1 MSARHAPLPRVTL
14 GVRLGH
20 ISRITLGTAVAIIAV
35 IIIASSFTLGLFGL
49 VDATRVQAKMLA
61 ESAAAPLLFEDP
73 AAAQELLQSLRNAP
87 NARLGALYSRDGRF
101 FATYSSGSAF
111 VAPPALDS
119 PAAGMWISASHI
131 DLTQPVLVHGQN
143 PGTLLLSVGLGGLY
157 AQLGAQVL
165 VTLVAAAI
173 ALAVSGL
180 LVRRLN
186 SSVLKPLTGLTA
198 LTDHVSGEA
207 DFRVRAASSD
217 IAELDALA
225 RGFNGMLENIEERD
239 AHLAAQRDGLE
250 EQVAERTADL
260 QHAKDAAEAAS
271 RAKSEFLAT
280 MSHEIRTPLN
290 GVLGM
295 NELLLGSDL
304 QPRQREWA
312 GAVQTS
318 GQHLLGVINDILDFS
333 KIEAGHME
341 IESVD
346 FSLEDLV
353 EDSLAMFAQSAQ
365 AKGLEIAAQ
374 FVHPEPGLPGLRGDP
389 FRLRQVLGNLL
400 GNAIKFTDTGEV
412 VVRVTLEAQTEE
424 DATLTLCVQDTG
436 IGIAPEAQAKIFDSF
451 SQADGST
458 TRRFGGTGLGLAICR
473 RLIALMGGSIGMQS
487 APGQGS
493 RFFISLRLP
502 KVPAWRRET
511 RTEKALEGARV
522 LVVDDNQTNREILQ
536 QQLEGWRVRVACAKS
551 GEEALRLM
559 LQAVQAQAPFEL
571 AILDMH
577 MPQMDGLQL
586 AGAIQDLP
594 ALAGTPLMML
604 TSTVANANQLERQAA
619 GIQRFLN
626 KPIRRADLFRVVR
639 SMLNSTS
646 SEPDPATTVPSDEA
660 APLRGRVLLVEDN
673 PINQEVATAML
684 SKLGVH
690 ITVADN
696 GQKALDLV
704 RDVKFDL
711 VLMDCQ
717 MPVMD
722 GFESTA
728 AIRKL
733 PNARG
738 EPLPIVALTA
748 NALQGDEQRCLAAGM
763 NAFLSKPFTLAQLRA
778 LLIRWLPELN
788 EVRAA
793 EQATPLAERRAE
805 TQPPAAE
812 AINVAVLKTIRALDP
827 SGGMDLVKRIL
838 GIFLQST
845 DESVRRMESAILER
859 DAAQL
864 SRTAHALKSCSSN
877 VGAETLSGLY
887 RQLERLGREGRI
899 DAARAL
905 LAEVRSEHARAVSRM
920 REILQD
926 VA

>member
-1 MSARHAPLPRVTL
+1 MSARLEPPRVTL
-14 GVRLGH
+14 GARLGH
-20 ISRITLGTAVAIIAV
+20 ISRITLGSAVAIVAV

-87 NARLGALYSRDGRF
+87 NARLGALYTRDGRF
-101 FATYSSGSAF
+101 FATYSSASAF

-119 PAAGMWISASHI
+119 PSAGVSISASHI
-131 DLTQPVLVHGQN
+131 DVVQPVLVHGEN

-165 VTLVAAAI
+165 VTLLAAAI

-186 SSVLKPLTGLTA
+186 SSVLKPLIGLTA
-198 LTDHVSGEA
+198 LTDHVSSEA

-225 RGFNGMLENIEERD
+225 RGFNEMLENIEERD

-260 QHAKDAAEAAS
+260 QRAKDAAEAAS

-295 NELLLGSDL
+295 NELLLSSDL

-365 AKGLEIAAQ
+365 TKGLEIAAQ
-374 FVHPEPGLPGLRGDP
+374 FVHPEPGLPALRGDP

-400 GNAIKFTDTGEV
+400 ANAIKFTDAGEV

-424 DATLTLCVQDTG
+424 DATITLCVQDTG

-473 RLIALMGGSIGMQS
+473 RLLALMGGSIGMDS
-487 APGQGS
+487 APGHGS

-502 KVPAWRRET
+502 KVPALRRET
-511 RTEKALEGARV
+511 RPERALDGARI
-522 LVVDDNQTNREILQ
+522 LVVDDNQTNRDILQ
-536 QQLEGWRVRVACAKS
+536 QQLEGWRVHVSCAKS
-551 GEEALRLM
+551 GEEALKLM
-559 LQAVQAQAPFEL
+559 LQAARARAPFEL

-619 GIQRFLN
+619 GIQRYLN

-646 SEPDPATTVPSDEA
+646 SEPDPGTAVPTDA
-660 APLRGRVLLVEDN
+660 AIPLRGTVLLVEDN
-673 PINQEVATAML
+673 AINQEVATAML
-684 SKLGVH
+684 RKLGVQS
-690 ITVADN
+690 TVADN

-704 RDVKFDL
+704 CAVKFDL

-722 GFESTA
+722 GFEATA
-728 AIRKL
+728 AIRRL

-738 EPLPIVALTA
+738 ERLPIVALTA
-748 NALQGDEQRCLAAGM
+748 NAMQGDEHRCLAAGM

-778 LLIRWLPELN
+778 LLIRWLPEVH

-793 EQATPLAERRAE
+793 DEATPLADRSAG
-805 TQPPAAE
+805 TQPPVSE
-812 AINVAVLKTIRALDP
+812 AINLAVLKTIRALDP

-864 SRTAHALKSCSSN
+864 SRAAHALKSCSSN

-899 DAARAL
+899 EEARAL
-905 LAEVRSEHARAVSRM
+905 LAEVRWEHERAVSRM